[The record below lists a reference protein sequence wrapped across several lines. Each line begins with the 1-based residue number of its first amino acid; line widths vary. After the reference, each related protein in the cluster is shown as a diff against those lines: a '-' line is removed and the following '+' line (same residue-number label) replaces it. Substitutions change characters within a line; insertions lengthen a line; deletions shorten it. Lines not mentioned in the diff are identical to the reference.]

1 MQTADTKFLEFL
13 SFYKWLIREF
23 YMEQEV
29 GELRGSQDRAKIG
42 ESFFAALEKLDK
54 IHAESKVR

>member
-1 MQTADTKFLEFL
+1 MQTADDQFLEF
-13 SFYKWLIREF
+13 SEWLIHEF
-23 YMEQEV
+23 CMRQEV

-42 ESFFAALEKLDK
+42 ESFFAALEKLNK

>member
-1 MQTADTKFLEFL
+1 
-13 SFYKWLIREF
+13 
-23 YMEQEV
+23 MEQEV

-42 ESFFAALEKLDK
+42 ESFFAALEKLNK